1 MVILTDFGLPAMAI
15 FSIDHDFSVWGWRG
29 PRSERAAGG
38 GEAGGLD
45 GFSLGE
51 PLAFEVGKGIG
62 KAIGGPAG
70 GGEQATGLDGG
81 DGFREI
87 FWVVGF
93 EEPFAAGAEEAMHV
107 LAKRGLHESVF
118 GMFGLGPG
126 VGKEQV
132 QA

>member
-1 MVILTDFGLPAMAI
+1 MGVA
-15 FSIDHDFSVWGWRG
+15 
-29 PRSERAAGG
+29 RSERAAGG

-45 GFSLGE
+45 GFSCGE
-51 PLAFEVGKGIG
+51 PLAFEVGEGIG
-62 KAIGGPAG
+62 KAIGGPVG

-81 DGFREI
+81 DGFCEI

-93 EEPFAAGAEEAMHV
+93 EEPFAAWAEEAVHV
-107 LAKRGLHESVF
+107 LAKRGLDESVF
-118 GMFGLGPG
+118 GVFGLGPG

>member
-1 MVILTDFGLPAMAI
+1 MGILTDFGLPAMAI
-15 FSIDHDFSVWGWRG
+15 FSIDHDFSVWGA
-29 PRSERAAGG
+29 RSERAAGG
-38 GEAGGLD
+38 GEAGRLD
-45 GFSLGE
+45 GFPFRE
-51 PLAFEVGKGIG
+51 PLAFEVGEGIV
-62 KAIGGPAG
+62 KAIGGPVG

-81 DGFREI
+81 DGFCEI

-93 EEPFAAGAEEAMHV
+93 EEPFATGAEEAVHV

-118 GMFGLGPG
+118 GVFGLGPG